1 MTKKNTSALKDIRLH
16 WWQAGLFKTAAVS
29 FGILL
34 ALYFGEYLKYY
45 TGLFWITFLVPGIYI
60 LYIYFKK

>member
-16 WWQAGLFKTAAVS
+16 WWQAGLFKTADVS

-34 ALYFGEYLKYY
+34 AHKFGEYLKY
-45 TGLFWITFLVPGIYI
+45 
-60 LYIYFKK
+60 